1 MNNNCPRCRA
11 QSNFTELDRN
21 EDLYNKVKIK
31 CCNFIRGC
39 SEILLYSS
47 VEDHL
52 NNCLYTQ
59 YYCLGKNCDFNG
71 KRDNFREHLNEC
83 GLFKESYKLITEPDK
98 CCIYEQSII
107 CLDCKENF
115 VFREF
120 NAHLRKCKLE
130 GNKTIIED
138 LDEVVKRRV
147 FIIIGLT
154 NSYNILVISFIIFLY
169 YSSKETCDIFINEL
183 LRTGIFKAVWVLFFL
198 PLLIKRIREYHDLIR
213 KTKIAYF
220 TFFLVNAI
228 LCVTS
233 SINFSNQMAS
243 IINNNTCKNVRIA
256 FMTFLLVEWFY
267 IIFLIII
274 NCLANKM
281 SD

>member
-130 GNKTIIED
+130 GN
-138 LDEVVKRRV
+138 
-147 FIIIGLT
+147 
-154 NSYNILVISFIIFLY
+154 ILVISFIIFLY
-169 YSSKETCDIFINEL
+169 YSSKATCDIFINEL